1 MKRKIT
7 AILLACCLSVT
18 AFVSCGKGNQKENDG
33 IAYVWSD
40 DYATCTATK
49 KKDGE
54 THKETV
60 SSKKSI
66 SQEKSC
72 VNDEITKYTATFK
85 TEEFGVTSKEVVT
98 GNKLGHAWSTEWT
111 VDVEPTSETA
121 GSKSHHCTR
130 CDEKKDVTEIPSS
143 EAVAVSN
150 LEYVLNADGR
160 EYTVK
165 SMGKCSDAEIVIAS
179 KLLGKPVT
187 MIGEEAFSNA
197 TNVTSIKIPNTI
209 EKIGAR
215 AFYGCSALKEITIPS
230 SVTKIESQIFYKS
243 GVNKV
248 YYDSGFSAG
257 DNPFMSDVETV
268 VFGNGAPAKIC
279 QDSAKLKNVTF
290 KDGAAF
296 IGYGAFKNCVG
307 LKSVTVP
314 ASVERIDRNAFS
326 GCSSLETVN
335 LSRGLREISSGA
347 FANCSVLKNVTIPD
361 TVSVIGNNAFSGC
374 EKLKSVVIPNRVTS
388 IGFSAFSSCSE
399 LTSVTIPDSVTTI
412 GDNAFFGCIKL
423 RNVVIPDSVLKI
435 DAFAFSAC
443 GFTSIT
449 IPDSVT
455 TIGISAFADC
465 KSMTTLVIGKGVLK
479 AEFCAFAGCTGLT
492 DVRYKGTVAEWRAI
506 KKDDIW
512 RNIETVTVKCS
523 DGQASARD

>member
-1 MKRKIT
+1 MKRAFT
-7 AILLACCLSVT
+7 AIILICVTILSFSAV
-18 AFVSCGKGNQKENDG
+18 ACGKGGYNTEPTYVFNDDNSECTATLLNGNGETAEKETVATTKKVLQEKTCTVDG
-33 IAYVWSD
+33 IVEYTAVFTKPVFD
-40 DYATCTATK
+40 TATK
-49 KKDGE
+49 KV
-54 THKETV
+54 T
-60 SSKKSI
+60 
-66 SQEKSC
+66 
-72 VNDEITKYTATFK
+72 TKHLGHIFASNPTIDVYPTAT
-85 TEEFGVTSKEVVT
+85 T
-98 GNKLGHAWSTEWT
+98 
-111 VDVEPTSETA
+111 D
-121 GSKSHHCTR
+121 GSKSYHCLF
-130 CDEKKDVTEIPSS
+130 CDEKKDVTVIPSS

-150 LEYVLNADGR
+150 LEYVLNADESG
-160 EYTVK
+160 YTVK
-165 SMGKCSDAEIVIAS
+165 SMGKCSDTEIVIAS

-187 MIGEEAFSNA
+187 TIGEEAFSNA

-423 RNVVIPDSVLKI
+423 QNVVIPDSVLKI

-443 GFTSIT
+443 GLTSIT